1 MSNTASPSIA
11 EERTSE
17 RLLFYINNMSPP
29 SNQYVCW
36 IDVMGSQGVML
47 RSLNVASNFLLKL
60 HIAALRAH
68 DEFPVDLYPV
78 IDGLYAC
85 SPSQRQILS
94 FINRVYSMLAVTF
107 ILEQNQLYK
116 FQVRSGLAFGPV
128 VTGKQ
133 VLEYAQDLQNH
144 PEHTNSL
151 FLGSPLTQAYQAEKK
166 SSPFGVALHESA
178 RTFAPSGETVLS
190 GSYIKWWKI
199 FSRQNDDLLALQL
212 YASLKQHYV
221 WCSAH
226 TVALSYDKQDIERHQ
241 AIADEYFSE

>member
-1 MSNTASPSIA
+1 MPNKATQLIA
-11 EERTSE
+11 GQRTDE
-17 RLLFYINNMSPP
+17 KLLFYVKKMEPP
-29 SNQYVCW
+29 TNQYVCW

-60 HIAALRAH
+60 HISALRAS
-68 DEFPVDLYPV
+68 DEFPVELYPV

-94 FINRVYSMLAVTF
+94 FINRAFSMLAVTF
-107 ILEQNQLYK
+107 ILETNELYR
-116 FQVRSGLAFGPV
+116 FQIRSGLAYGPV

-133 VLEYAQDLQNH
+133 VLQCAEDLEKH
-144 PEHTNSL
+144 PEHTNSI

-178 RTFAPSGETVLS
+178 RTFAPPGETVLS

-199 FSRQNDDLLALQL
+199 YSRQNDDLLAIELHK
-212 YASLKQHYV
+212 ALKQHYN
-221 WCSAH
+221 WCSKH
-226 TVALSYDKQDIERHQ
+226 TVSLSYERQDIERHQ
-241 AIADEYFSE
+241 DIAEEYFSE